1 MEHNFVLNN
10 LKFIQKILNNPNQY
24 TLSNGTVEVAIE
36 HKNAVRNDGDGSRDE
51 ERTPESK
58 INDGTVVSKDKES
71 KKYTTTKIT
80 DLYIHKDKYYIK
92 DLGSGDGYFL
102 YKGKLCVDN
111 IEKDEI
117 IIQQRNPDSS
127 ATQNGTFYYLDK
139 SDTTG
144 GRKKNKTRKSK
155 KHKKSKKYKKSKSRR
170 SRKYKK

>member
-24 TLSNGTVEVAIE
+24 TLSNGTVEAS
-36 HKNAVRNDGDGSRDE
+36 KDE
-51 ERTPESK
+51 ESK
-58 INDGTVVSKDKES
+58 IYKTRIPTIVDN
-71 KKYTTTKIT
+71 
-80 DLYIHKDKYYIK
+80 DKYYIK